1 MKIIPRNLE
10 LDRLRAVAAL
20 LTLCVHLHQVFY
32 PWTFTMHYKP
42 PQSVVDLLGNAWA
55 GVDLFF
61 VISGFIIS
69 RTLIEGIDMRR
80 ARPGAL
86 VIYVKTFYLRRLF
99 RIMPIAWIVVAIVI
113 SCGLFL
119 NDGGY
124 FASAVYNTQAA
135 VAILTQTFNFWLPAH
150 KIEQGVPLAQYWS
163 LSVEEQFYLL
173 FPLFLILART
183 MRQRVL
189 CAVAMLV
196 LITFFLRPFAIR
208 DPVQTFFYTQ
218 TRCDGLLYGFLLYA
232 ASTQPWFRALRITP
246 GRWRHAG
253 GVVVVVLA
261 LALGAVTSLD
271 FGNTILVPVVCV
283 ISTLMVFLAVCESG
297 LVCFPQPFQALLD
310 YVGKRSYTLY
320 LVHLPM
326 FYLTTELM
334 FRYTR
339 EHSIPITQALWPQY
353 TLVMITLV
361 IVSTELL
368 HRLVEV
374 PMIERGR
381 KHSESIMCGENVEHT
396 TPPAQVASQSR

>member
-1 MKIIPRNLE
+1 VKHIPRNLE
-10 LDRLRAVAAL
+10 LDRLRAIAAL
-20 LTLCVHLHQVFY
+20 LTFYVHLHQVFY
-32 PWTFTMHYKP
+32 PWTFTMHYQT
-42 PQSVVDLLGNAWA
+42 PQSVGDLFGNAWA

-69 RTLIEGIDMRR
+69 RTLIEGIDALR

-86 VIYVKTFYLRRLF
+86 ASYVKTFYVRRLF
-99 RIMPIAWIVVAIVI
+99 RIMPVAWIVVAIVI
-113 SCGLFL
+113 GCGLFL
-119 NDGGY
+119 NDGRY
-124 FASAVYNTQAA
+124 FAGAVYNTQAA
-135 VAILTQTFNFWLPAH
+135 IAIFTHTFNFWLPAN

-183 MRQRVL
+183 MRQRVF
-189 CAVAMLV
+189 CAVGALV
-196 LITFFLRPFAIR
+196 LITFVLRPFSMS
-208 DPVQTFFYTQ
+208 DPMKTFFYTQ

-232 ASTQPWFRALRITP
+232 ASTRPWFSALRIAP
-246 GRWRHAG
+246 RGWRHAG
-253 GVVVVVLA
+253 GIVVAVLA

-271 FGNTILVPVVCV
+271 FGNTILVPVVCM
-283 ISTLMVFLAVCESG
+283 ISTLLVFLAVCESS
-297 LVCFPQPFQALLD
+297 LVCFPQPLQIFLD

-339 EHSIPITQALWPQY
+339 EHSIPITSALWPQY
-353 TLVMITLV
+353 TFVMLALVV
-361 IVSTELL
+361 VSTELL

-381 KHSESIMCGENVEHT
+381 RLSASIMRHGNDEHAS
-396 TPPAQVASQSR
+396 PPAHAASQS